1 MDLYDVLLV
10 DEDDVT
16 DSYER
21 KAKDPI
27 IRGDIHYVLLSYL
40 HCEFTILSR
49 SMLKVEPS

>member
-10 DEDDVT
+10 DEDHVT
-16 DSYER
+16 ENYER

-27 IRGDIHYVLLSYL
+27 IRGDIHYVLLLCL

-49 SMLKVEPS
+49 GMLKVEAS